1 MQIPS
6 ACNRKKTPHKGNTPP
21 KKRASR
27 LMLITLA
34 LSLTACATP
43 SPPAPAA
50 KLPARPELT
59 EPIPREPYSEHVRA
73 LLKSWADALTATPPT
88 R

>member
-1 MQIPS
+1 MKPTAKPPS
-6 ACNRKKTPHKGNTPP
+6 AS
-21 KKRASR
+21 RAMPA
-27 LMLITLA
+27 LLLLLA